1 MYCKFP
7 NALIKDKK
15 YKKRSNDAKLLYTL
29 MFARCE
35 MSLKNNWYDEDNKA
49 YIYFTISEMSELLG
63 VSKPTAVNVFR
74 QLKAANLVTVGKRE
88 GKNSP
93 RLYVKNLLSKKES
106 YFKNDSKSD
115 TGYGIDLYPPS
126 YDSDEIGSLLF
137 AQYLEP

>member
-15 YKKRSNDAKLLYTL
+15 YKKLSNDAKLLYTL

-63 VSKPTAVNVFR
+63 ISKPTAVNVFR

-93 RLYVKNLLSKKES
+93 KLYVKNLLSKNEL
-106 YFKNDSKSD
+106 YFKGDTKSPQD
-115 TGYGIDLYPPS
+115 FER
-126 YDSDEIGSLLF
+126 DEISRALLEQF
-137 AQYLEP
+137 INS